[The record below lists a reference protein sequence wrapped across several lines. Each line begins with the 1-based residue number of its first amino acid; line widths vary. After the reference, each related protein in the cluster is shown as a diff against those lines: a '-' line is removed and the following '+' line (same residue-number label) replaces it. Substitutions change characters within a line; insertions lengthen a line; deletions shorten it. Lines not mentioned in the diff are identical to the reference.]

1 MQNPFPL
8 PTFVAIAALAVIFM
22 VAVGSPLRAADFTPV
37 ECEGKYAQHLQG
49 VSTDKN
55 SIFWCFTDQLV
66 KTNPSGKVQKQV
78 SVRSHHGDL
87 CHHDG
92 KIFVA
97 VNFGSFNRTDGQADS
112 WVYVY
117 DADDLSTV
125 AKHPVPEVFHG
136 AGGIACHSGR
146 FIVVGG
152 LPLNVDEN
160 YAYEY
165 DERFQFVE
173 KHVLKSGNTFLGIQT
188 AAFADDH
195 WWFGCYGLP
204 PILLKADEAFQKV
217 ERFEFDGSLGIVPL
231 SAGRFLVARGE
242 YSLGKGYS
250 GRLVAARADPKRGLV
265 IEPDVSRK
273 Q

>member
-1 MQNPFPL
+1 MQNPFRFH
-8 PTFVAIAALAVIFM
+8 TFVAIPALTAVLVM
-22 VAVGSPLRAADFTPV
+22 AVGSPLRAADFAPV

-49 VSTDKN
+49 VSADKT
-55 SIFWCFTDQLV
+55 SLFWCFTDQLV
-66 KTNPSGKVQKQV
+66 KTDASGKVQKQV
-78 SVRSHHGDL
+78 SVKSHHGDL

-92 KIFVA
+92 KVYVA

-117 DADDLSTV
+117 AAADLSLV
-125 AKHPVPEVFHG
+125 AKHPTPEVFHG
-136 AGGIACHSGR
+136 AGGIACHAGR
-146 FIVVGG
+146 FMVVGG

-160 YAYEY
+160 YAYQY
-165 DERFQFVE
+165 DERFKFVE

-188 AAFADDH
+188 AEFADDH

-217 ERFEFDGSLGIVPL
+217 ERFEFDASLGIIPL

-250 GRLVAARADPKRGLV
+250 GRLVLADTDPKRGLV
-265 IEPDVSRK
+265 IENGAAK